1 MPKVLSEKQVDR
13 FHREGFITP
22 IPVLSED
29 EVAKYRAHLEAFEA
43 KFPDDRRK
51 LKSKSTRSF
60 STVVEVFFADTLFG
74 DYHAHAFVSD
84 HTPRPAFRYSFPP
97 TRAR

>member
-51 LKSKSTRSF
+51 LKSKSHLLCPGLTRWRETIAS
-60 STVVEVFFADTLFG
+60 STSTK
-74 DYHAHAFVSD
+74 
-84 HTPRPAFRYSFPP
+84 T
-97 TRAR
+97 

>member
-1 MPKVLSEKQVDR
+1 MPKVLSETQVDR

-22 IPVLSED
+22 IPVLSAD

-51 LKSKSTRSF
+51 LKSKSHLLCPW
-60 STVVEVFFADTLFG
+60 VDEM
-74 DYHAHAFVSD
+74 
-84 HTPRPAFRYSFPP
+84 
-97 TRAR
+97 ARNDRILNPGA